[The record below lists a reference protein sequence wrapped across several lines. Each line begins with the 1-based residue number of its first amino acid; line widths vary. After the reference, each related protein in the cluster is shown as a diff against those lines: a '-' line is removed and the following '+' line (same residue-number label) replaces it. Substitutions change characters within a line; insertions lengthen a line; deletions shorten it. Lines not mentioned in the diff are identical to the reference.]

1 MVEVATALETVL
13 GRAAVLPTEAVL
25 LPLALGRVLVEAIES
40 DIDSPPYTKSLMDGY
55 AVRSADC
62 IGPATLTIVEE
73 VAAGRMPT
81 RAVAAGQAT
90 RIMTGA
96 PIPDGADAVVPHEE
110 TEAGGTSVRIGRA
123 VHKGEFILERGREM
137 RAGEVV
143 VLKGTS
149 LTPQAIGLLAAV
161 GRMSMRVHRTPRV
174 AVLATGDELVEVNE
188 KPGPGQIRNSNGPM
202 LCALASR
209 AGATVEYLGIA
220 GDDRERLSRLVARG
234 LDVAD
239 VLVLAGGVSAGKFD
253 LVPDV
258 LKNQGV
264 TAHFHKVRMKPGKPL
279 LFGSR
284 GDRLVF
290 GLPGNPVSS
299 FVGFEL
305 FVRPALR
312 KMMGHEVT
320 GPTFVSVRL
329 AAPFAAKNDRPTYL
343 GARLDRSNGL
353 RVHPTA
359 TFGSADLR
367 GLLSAEALVSLP
379 AGSVEL
385 AAQEHLPTLI
395 LGE

>member
-1 MVEVATALETVL
+1 MVDVATALETIL
-13 GRAAVLPTEAVL
+13 GRAVALTTEAVL
-25 LPLALGRVLVEAIES
+25 LPLALGRVLAEAVES

-55 AVRSADC
+55 AVRSTDC
-62 IGPATLTIVEE
+62 GAPTTLTVIEE

-161 GRMSMRVHRTPRV
+161 GRMSVRVHRTPRV

-220 GDDRERLSRLVARG
+220 RDDRERLSRLVAQG

-258 LKNQGV
+258 LKDQGV

-329 AAPFAAKNDRPTYL
+329 AAPFAATNDRP
-343 GARLDRSNGL
+343 A
-353 RVHPTA
+353 
-359 TFGSADLR
+359 
-367 GLLSAEALVSLP
+367 
-379 AGSVEL
+379 
-385 AAQEHLPTLI
+385 
-395 LGE
+395 